1 MNNLMQKGKFGQG
14 GKRVVGELREVI
26 NSYTVGQCA

>member
-14 GKRVVGELREVI
+14 GKRVVGELREVTFSLI
-26 NSYTVGQCA
+26 W